1 MAFTKHQHTEQCENV
16 RVRQPLQTLWCQCP
30 RPKDVKAGR
39 VPTQEVLDKRIKLE
53 ELDAECLVNC
63 DICRNKTRV
72 RRWSEIASP
81 PAHLC
86 LGLNRFTFHFEKMDF
101 TKEKTPVKIDE
112 GLWIG
117 GYEYELYHAI
127 IHSGRD
133 ASSGHYYAIGRRSE
147 PTPSGDPCWYTMV
160 DSQIRP
166 ALLAGNPPEKQVDD
180 NAYVLFL
187 RCKQAARTP
196 QFRVPFP
203 LVDFVKKEGKKR

>member
-1 MAFTKHQHTEQCENV
+1 M
-16 RVRQPLQTLWCQCP
+16 
-30 RPKDVKAGR
+30 
-39 VPTQEVLDKRIKLE
+39 PTQEVLDKRIKLE